1 MPRRNARLDR
11 NPRLA
16 GQGVAPLDDRP
27 AARLEE
33 DLRGVAASHCERVE
47 PTSDRGV
54 VDYHGPRLCV
64 IVFPAITSR
73 PIGGGM
79 SLAERKK
86 DFVAVRTARGLV
98 TRKLFEEKA
107 PGALREAV
115 LAALAGEAEK
125 ERTLDEEAR
134 RMMEGAKNEIA
145 SGRVDGQELFRRIR
159 RKLAEQRGIVL

>member
-1 MPRRNARLDR
+1 
-11 NPRLA
+11 
-16 GQGVAPLDDRP
+16 
-27 AARLEE
+27 
-33 DLRGVAASHCERVE
+33 
-47 PTSDRGV
+47 
-54 VDYHGPRLCV
+54 
-64 IVFPAITSR
+64 
-73 PIGGGM
+73 M
-79 SLAERKK
+79 SLAERRK

-98 TRKLFEEKA
+98 NRKLFEEKA

-134 RMMEGAKNEIA
+134 RMMEGARNEIA

>member
-1 MPRRNARLDR
+1 
-11 NPRLA
+11 
-16 GQGVAPLDDRP
+16 
-27 AARLEE
+27 
-33 DLRGVAASHCERVE
+33 
-47 PTSDRGV
+47 
-54 VDYHGPRLCV
+54 
-64 IVFPAITSR
+64 
-73 PIGGGM
+73 M
-79 SLAERKK
+79 SLAERRK

-98 TRKLFEEKA
+98 NRKLFEEKA
-107 PGALREAV
+107 PGALRESV